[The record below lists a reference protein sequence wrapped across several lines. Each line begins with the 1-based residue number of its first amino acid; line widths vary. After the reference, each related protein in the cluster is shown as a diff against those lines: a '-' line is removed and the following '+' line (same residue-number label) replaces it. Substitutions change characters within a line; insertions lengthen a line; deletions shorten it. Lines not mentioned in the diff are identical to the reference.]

1 MSILSAV
8 ACEVKAQEYVQR
20 LIAYCNICHDHIV
33 THVGWGPVPSDDVL
47 GDRIFRLRT
56 PGEVLEHSICDHL

>member
-20 LIAYCNICHDHIV
+20 FIAYCNICHDHIV
-33 THVGWGPVPSDDVL
+33 THVGWGPVGLDDV
-47 GDRIFRLRT
+47 RS
-56 PGEVLEHSICDHL
+56 LEIEYSDWEPLERF